1 MFLPGREPRD
11 AVLDDDDGTID
22 DQAEVQRTQAHEI
35 ARNAEPVHSDRCHQ
49 HGKGNDQRRDDR
61 CPDVAQQQEQDRDH
75 QKRAFD
81 EILLDGRD
89 RRIDQGRPVVDDLRN
104 NSFRQG
110 AANFLEPFG
119 RLGRHGAA
127 VLARAHE
134 HGAHDRFIAVQRRRA
149 RSKVTAD
156 ADRGDVPY
164 ANRHSLAG
172 GNDRLLDILDAAE
185 ARIDPG
191 EEGFTGPFDE
201 IGPFGEIGR
210 FQRVDHLVERQ
221 TVTGQSCGI
230 GLDEILLFEAADG
243 VDTCH
248 TVDRPHERCNHPVL
262 NGSQIGS
269 LGNIAVEPVA
279 TFGHKTP
286 VGLPTDR
293 SAPRCFLAVRKLVL
307 DGIHE
312 HFAQAG
318 RDGSHHRFGTLG

>member
-1 MFLPGREPRD
+1 MFLSSREPRD

-35 ARNAEPVHSDRCHQ
+35 AGNAEPVHSDRCHQ

-89 RRIDQGRPVVDDLRN
+89 RRIDQGRPVVDDLRD

-119 RLGRHGAA
+119 RLGRNGAA

-134 HGAHDRFIAVQRRRA
+134 HGAHDRFIAIQRRRA
-149 RSKVTAD
+149 RSQVAAD
-156 ADRGDVPY
+156 ADRGNVAY
-164 ANRHSLAG
+164 ANGDPLAG

-191 EEGFTGPFDE
+191 EERFTGPLDE
-201 IGPFGEIGR
+201 IGAFGEVGR
-210 FQRVDHLVERQ
+210 FQRVDHFVER
-221 TVTGQSCGI
+221 
-230 GLDEILLFEAADG
+230 
-243 VDTCH
+243 
-248 TVDRPHERCNHPVL
+248 
-262 NGSQIGS
+262 
-269 LGNIAVEPVA
+269 
-279 TFGHKTP
+279 
-286 VGLPTDR
+286 
-293 SAPRCFLAVRKLVL
+293 
-307 DGIHE
+307 
-312 HFAQAG
+312 
-318 RDGSHHRFGTLG
+318 